1 MAETEIKPTPE
12 RSDCKVVLIG
22 GSTGSIEVLLD
33 LLPTLRAPL
42 SFAIIIVLHRKNTA
56 DSTLADLLSHK
67 TSLPLKEVDDK
78 DSITAGSIYLAPAD
92 YHLLIEQ
99 NATFSLD
106 DSEKVNHSRPSID
119 VTFESAAEIYGPSLV
134 GVLLS
139 GANADGKDGLIA
151 IKKAG
156 GLAVVQQPETAQ
168 AAFMPQQAILNA
180 PIDYVV
186 TIPELIRF
194 VNQLNSFN
202 D

>member
-12 RSDCKVVLIG
+12 RNDCAVVLIG
-22 GSTGSIEVLLD
+22 GSTGSIEVLLEF
-33 LLPTLRAPL
+33 LPTLKAPL

-56 DSTLADLLSHK
+56 DSTLSDLLAHK

-78 DSITAGSIYLAPAD
+78 DIIMAGNIFLAPAD
-92 YHLLIEQ
+92 YHVLIEQ
-99 NATFSLD
+99 NHTFSLD
-106 DSEKVNHSRPSID
+106 DSEKINHSRPSID
-119 VTFESAAEIYGPSLV
+119 VTFESAAEVYGSSLV

-156 GLAVVQQPETAQ
+156 GIAVVQQPETAQ
-168 AAFMPQQAILNA
+168 AAFMPQQAILHVSV
-180 PIDYVV
+180 DYIV
-186 TIPELIRF
+186 TIPELIRLIH
-194 VNQLNSFN
+194 QLNGFN